1 MQRLSNLDSRTL
13 ALLVITL
20 FVILAGLWYFFWYQ
34 PAKARVA
41 ELNQQIENL
50 ERQRRIGLAA
60 KRALPELRDAI
71 AKLEAEIQ
79 GFLAA
84 LPEEEKFYEVLDLL
98 SKNAERTGVTLVSLS
113 RSRSQSEIENVR
125 SIDVALRLEAPFPE
139 LYAYLKRLESLRRY
153 SSISGVNLALAG
165 QAQETT
171 NPRINANL
179 TVRFYVYRGP
189 KPGGGQ

>member
-13 ALLVITL
+13 AIWVIALT
-20 FVILAGLWYFFWYQ
+20 VVVGGLWYFFWYK

-41 ELNQQIENL
+41 DLNQQIENL

-60 KRALPELRDAI
+60 KRALPELRSKI
-71 AKLEAEIQ
+71 AQLEAEIQ
-79 GFLAA
+79 SFLAA

-98 SKNAERTGVTLVSLS
+98 SDNAVRTGVTLVSLS
-113 RSRSQSEIENVR
+113 RSRSQSQIENVR
-125 SIDVALRLEAPFPE
+125 SIDVALRMEAPFPE
-139 LYAYLKRLESLRRY
+139 LYAYLKQLEKLKRY
-153 SSISGVNLALAG
+153 SSINGVNLSLAG
-165 QAQETT
+165 QGQEA

-189 KPGGGQ
+189 KPGGGE

>member
-13 ALLVITL
+13 AIWVIALT
-20 FVILAGLWYFFWYQ
+20 VVVGGLWYLFWYK

-41 ELNQQIENL
+41 DLNQQIENL

-60 KRALPELRDAI
+60 KRALPELRSKI
-71 AKLEAEIQ
+71 AQLEAEIQ
-79 GFLAA
+79 SFLAA

-98 SKNAERTGVTLVSLS
+98 SDNAVRTGVTLVSLS
-113 RSRSQSEIENVR
+113 RSRSQSQIENVR
-125 SIDVALRLEAPFPE
+125 SIDVALRMEAPFPE
-139 LYAYLKRLESLRRY
+139 LYAYLKQLEKLKRY
-153 SSISGVNLALAG
+153 SSINGVNLSLAG
-165 QAQETT
+165 QGQEA

-189 KPGGGQ
+189 KPGGGE